1 MRIYPHTKKDFKFT
15 SNHKSRLDNVVSRK
29 IHLSKF
35 GEGVYL
41 DHSATTPTDV
51 RVLKAMMP
59 YFSHR
64 FGNPSSIHQFGQEAR
79 HAVDKARADIARLI
93 NSSPEEI
100 VFTSGGSEADN
111 LGIRGIVES
120 KAKMKGDNFIP
131 HIITSKIEHKA
142 VLDTIKK
149 LEKEGK
155 IRATYLKPGRNGRI
169 LAAGVK
175 KAIKIKTILV
185 SIMYVNNETGV
196 IQPIREI
203 GKTIE
208 KLNINRVKNGNSGK
222 IYFHTDAVQAASFMN
237 LDVKHLHLDMMTLS
251 AHKIYGP
258 KGIGLL
264 FIKKGA
270 PISAQITGGE
280 QENGRRAGTENVAS
294 IVGFAQALRNAR
306 RNSLAE
312 GQGLKK
318 LRDYFEAKICKEI
331 SGVIING
338 VKAERAP
345 HISNLSFEGAEG
357 ESILLSLDLENIAA
371 SSGSACTS
379 GSLEP
384 SHVLSAMGLPA
395 ILAQSS
401 VRFSLGKE
409 NTKQQLDLVI
419 TRLKK
424 IIKRLR
430 KMSAL

>member
-1 MRIYPHTKKDFKFT
+1 
-15 SNHKSRLDNVVSRK
+15 
-29 IHLSKF
+29 
-35 GEGVYL
+35 
-41 DHSATTPTDV
+41 
-51 RVLKAMMP
+51 MP
-59 YFSHR
+59 YFSNK

-120 KAKMKGDNFIP
+120 NAKMRGDNSIP

-169 LAAGVK
+169 LATGVK
-175 KAIKIKTILV
+175 KAIKTKTILV

-203 GKTIE
+203 GKMIE
-208 KLNINRVKNGNSGK
+208 KINEEKAKKGKSEK
-222 IYFHTDAVQAASFMN
+222 IYFHSDAVQAASFMN
-237 LDVKHLHLDMMTLS
+237 LDVKYLHLDIMTLS

-264 FIKKGA
+264 YIRRGI
-270 PISAQITGGE
+270 PLEAQTNGGE

-294 IVGFAQALRNAR
+294 IVGFAQALKDAR
-306 RNSLAE
+306 KNNLAE
-312 GQGLKK
+312 GQRLKK

-331 SGVIING
+331 SGIIING
-338 VKAERAP
+338 VKAKRAP
-345 HISNLSFEGAEG
+345 HISNLSFKGAEG

-384 SHVLSAMGLPA
+384 SHVLLAMGLPA

-409 NTKQQLDLVI
+409 NIKQQLDLVI

-430 KMSAL
+430 KMSAI

>member
-1 MRIYPHTKKDFKFT
+1 MRI
-15 SNHKSRLDNVVSRK
+15 
-29 IHLSKF
+29 
-35 GEGVYL
+35 YL
-41 DHSATTPTDV
+41 DHSATTPIDE
-51 RVLKAMMP
+51 RVLRAMMP
-59 YFSHR
+59 YFSHK

-100 VFTSGGSEADN
+100 IFTSGGSEADN
-111 LGIRGIVES
+111 LAIKGIVD
-120 KAKMKGDNFIP
+120 KAAELNGQKFLP
-131 HIITSKIEHKA
+131 HIIISAIEHKA
-142 VLDTIKK
+142 VIETVKK
-149 LEKEGK
+149 LGKEGK
-155 IRATYLKPGRNGRI
+155 MSVTYIKPDENGRI
-169 LAAGVK
+169 SEKKVR
-175 KAIKIKTILV
+175 KAIKPKTILV
-185 SIMYVNNETGV
+185 SIMYINNETGV

-203 GKTIE
+203 GKIIE
-208 KLNINRVKNGNSGK
+208 KINEEKTKKGKSEK
-222 IYFHTDAVQAASFMN
+222 IYFHSDAVQAAPSMN
-237 LDVKHLHLDMMTLS
+237 LDVKYLHLDMMTLS

-264 FIKKGA
+264 FMKKGT

-294 IVGFAQALRNAR
+294 IVGFAQALRNIR
-306 RNSLAE
+306 RNNLSE
-312 GQGLKK
+312 GQRLKK

-331 SGVIING
+331 SGIIING
-338 VKAERAP
+338 GKVERAP
-345 HISNLSFEGAEG
+345 HISNLSFKGAEG

-384 SHVLSAMGLPA
+384 SHVLLAMRLPA

-419 TRLKK
+419 TKLKE

>member
-1 MRIYPHTKKDFKFT
+1 
-15 SNHKSRLDNVVSRK
+15 
-29 IHLSKF
+29 
-35 GEGVYL
+35 
-41 DHSATTPTDV
+41 
-51 RVLKAMMP
+51 MP
-59 YFSHR
+59 YFSHK

-100 VFTSGGSEADN
+100 IFTSGGSEADN
-111 LGIRGIVES
+111 LAIKGIVD
-120 KAKMKGDNFIP
+120 KATELNGQKFLP
-131 HIITSKIEHKA
+131 HVIISAIEHKA
-142 VLDTIKK
+142 VIETVKK
-149 LEKEGK
+149 LVKEGK
-155 IRATYLKPGRNGRI
+155 MSVTYIKPDENGRI
-169 LAAGVK
+169 SEKKVK
-175 KAIKIKTILV
+175 KAIKPKTILV

-203 GKTIE
+203 GKIIE
-208 KLNINRVKNGNSGK
+208 KINEEKTKKGKNEK
-222 IYFHTDAVQAASFMN
+222 IYLHSDAVQAAPFMN

-264 FIKKGA
+264 FMKKGT
-270 PISAQITGGE
+270 PISAQIMGGE

-294 IVGFAQALRNAR
+294 VVGFARALRDVR

-312 GQGLKK
+312 GQRLKK

-331 SGVIING
+331 SGIIING
-338 VKAERAP
+338 GKVERAS
-345 HISNLSFEGAEG
+345 HISNLSFKRAEG
-357 ESILLSLDLENIAA
+357 ESILLSLDLENVAA

-384 SHVLSAMGLPA
+384 SHVLLAMRLPA

-419 TRLKK
+419 IKLKE